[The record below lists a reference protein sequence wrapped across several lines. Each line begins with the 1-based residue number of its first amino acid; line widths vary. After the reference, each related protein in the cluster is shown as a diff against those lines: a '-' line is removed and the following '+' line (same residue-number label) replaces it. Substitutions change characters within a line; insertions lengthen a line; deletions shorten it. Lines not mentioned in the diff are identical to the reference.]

1 MPEIPYPNYNR
12 KMSQGNRSCR
22 SVGLLLS
29 IAHPEF
35 PLSTKSPPPVTRG
48 VIYHGNYFG
57 QLLQWMFEPPAL
69 ASHLTGGSR
78 GVRQGSL
85 RGGGRGFRLPCLG
98 SARVRCSVS
107 GLSPWIVVVS
117 FVLRVVICCCGWAV
131 RVCQVQRS
139 RILVL
144 FACPALRLRCAC
156 SGPVHAMWLS
166 VCPRSQRS
174 WARCWENL

>member
-1 MPEIPYPNYNR
+1 MESP
-12 KMSQGNRSCR
+12 
-22 SVGLLLS
+22 LLLS
-29 IAHPEF
+29 ANFCSGCLNLPHLRATLPAVPEGCG
-35 PLSTKSPPPVTRG
+35 RG
-48 VIYHGNYFG
+48 RSG
-57 QLLQWMFEPPAL
+57 
-69 ASHLTGGSR
+69 
-78 GVRQGSL
+78 
-85 RGGGRGFRLPCLG
+85 GGGRGFRLPCLG
-98 SARVRCSVS
+98 AARVRCSVS

-117 FVLRVVICCCGWAV
+117 FVLRVVVCCCGWAV
-131 RVCQVQRS
+131 RVCQVQCS